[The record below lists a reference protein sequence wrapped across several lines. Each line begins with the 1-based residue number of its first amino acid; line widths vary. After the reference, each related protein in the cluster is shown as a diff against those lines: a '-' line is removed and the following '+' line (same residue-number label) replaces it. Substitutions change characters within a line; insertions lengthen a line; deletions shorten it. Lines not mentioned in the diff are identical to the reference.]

1 MSEIGELLA
10 QASLDFAPSEI
21 AWGDDGLSLVAFG
34 PHRTDAPFKTQK
46 LSVLNTDSGGIRWST
61 EVLDTASAVI
71 SPDGQLVAGAGGD
84 GPVEPIERFVPF
96 LDCTDLPSEDLEE
109 CERFNR
115 EEAGVHIVGWTPPPR
130 RIWVRAVD
138 STAVLWSRD
147 DPAGDV
153 RHLTHSPDGK
163 LLAGSGA
170 GLLVLDALNGSPK
183 GGFPSVVSQLPAAY
197 TRDSQQLAAS
207 DAARMVL
214 VDVTAGAIRWMTGL
228 PAAITSFAF
237 TADETALVVT
247 TEREAFTL
255 RAEDGV
261 IRETVALEDPLLGT
275 AVTALSSGGRR
286 LLRVGPQTMVLWD
299 LSDGGRRFSAPVSAS
314 ARVRFNPVLPEI
326 AIASAGGVK
335 VVNSLLGTT
344 VWEKATD
351 PLTGLAFSR
360 DGQRLALG
368 GQGLGGAG
376 FLHIRSMAPTSVS
389 SLTFEGSVKEI
400 ALTSGPGP
408 LAVAAG
414 HEPEAKA
421 SLFRADTGRPVL
433 EKKLPGEINSLE
445 FSPDGR
451 HFATGNT
458 DGGVRLFRTDTGER
472 RWIVTHT
479 APVEAVAFLPSGG
492 NDSDGN
498 DDVLTACRDKTAR
511 RLAREDGEEVW
522 RFKHPQSVTRVATSA
537 DGRFVATACADR
549 STRILAPDTGT
560 ELVPFSHD
568 GKIRA
573 LAFNPQ
579 GSVLATGGDDGVV
592 LIIAT
597 ATLKEI
603 GRSQHTSDVTAVAF
617 SRDGKLLATAG
628 KDEAVHLWNVAAD
641 PPEKIRTL
649 TFPQTITRLL
659 FHPTEPQ
666 LALVNDEPR
675 PTVVIIDPATATELA
690 RLVHPATV
698 NDLAFSPDGKLL
710 ATACMDGLARVYP
723 GRR

>member
-10 QASLDFAPSEI
+10 QAKLDFAPSEI
-21 AWGDDGLSLVAFG
+21 AWGGNGMSLVAFG
-34 PHRTDAPFKTQK
+34 PHRTSAPFNTQQ
-46 LSVLNTDSGGIRWST
+46 LSVLDAGSGEVHWST
-61 EVLDTASAVI
+61 EALDMTSAVI
-71 SPDGQLVAGAGGD
+71 SPDGQAVAGTGGD
-84 GPVEPIERFVPF
+84 GPVEPIEEFIPF
-96 LDCTDLPSEDLEE
+96 LDCSDLPLQDREE
-109 CERFNR
+109 CKRFNE
-115 EEAGVHIVGWTPPPR
+115 EEAGLHIIGWTPPPR

-138 STAVLWSRD
+138 SMIVRWRRD

-153 RHLTHSPDGK
+153 RHLVHSPDGK
-163 LLAGSGA
+163 LLAGSGK
-170 GLLVLDALNGSPK
+170 GLLVLDALNGSLK
-183 GGFPSVVSQLPAAY
+183 DGFPSVVSQLPAAY
-197 TRDSQQLAAS
+197 TRDSQQLAAA

-214 VDVTAGAIRWMTGL
+214 VDVTAGAIRWTTGL
-228 PAAITSFAF
+228 PAAITAFAF

-261 IRETVALEDPLLGT
+261 IRETVALEGPVPGT
-275 AVTALSSGGRR
+275 AVTALSNGGRR
-286 LLRVGPQTMVLWD
+286 LLRVGPETMVLWD
-299 LSDGGRRFSAPVSAS
+299 VSDGGRRFSAPVGAS

-326 AIASAGGVK
+326 AIVSVNGVK

-344 VWEKATD
+344 VWERATNS
-351 PLTGLAFSR
+351 LTGLAFSR

-368 GQGLGGAG
+368 GLGSQGSG
-376 FLHIRSMAPTSVS
+376 FLHIHSMAPASVS
-389 SLTFEGSVKEI
+389 SLTFEGPVKEI
-400 ALTSGPGP
+400 ALASAPGP

-421 SLFRADTGRPVL
+421 SLFRADTGELVL
-433 EKKLPGEINSLE
+433 EKRLPGEINSLE

-472 RWIVTHT
+472 RWIVPHT

-492 NDSDGN
+492 D
-498 DDVLTACRDKTAR
+498 DDVVTACRDKTAR
-511 RLAREDGEEVW
+511 RLARDDGEEVW
-522 RFKHPQSVTRVATSA
+522 RFKHPQPVTRVTTSA

-560 ELVPFSHD
+560 DLAGFSHD
-568 GKIRA
+568 GRIRA
-573 LAFNPQ
+573 IAFSPQ
-579 GSVLATGGDDGVV
+579 GSLLATGGDDGAV
-592 LIIAT
+592 LIIST
-597 ATLKEI
+597 ATRKEI
-603 GRSQHTSDVTAVAF
+603 GHSQHTREVTAVAF

-628 KDEAVHLWNVAAD
+628 KDEVVHLWNVAAD
-641 PPEKIRTL
+641 PPEKVRTL
-649 TFPQTITRLL
+649 TFPQTVTRLL

-666 LALVNDEPR
+666 LALVNDEPQ
-675 PTVVIIDPATATELA
+675 PTVVIIEPATDTELA

-710 ATACMDGLARVYP
+710 ATACADGLARVYP